1 MVTALWWIRRDL
13 RLSDN
18 QALTAALHAAEQVV
32 PVFVLDPRL
41 WRSPYVG
48 ARRLAFLIGG
58 LQALDMALHARGS
71 ALIVRAGEPATALA
85 ALIAETGAQA
95 IYAEADVSPYAR
107 QRDARVAARLPLR
120 LTAGVTVH
128 PPGSIL
134 KRDGTPYTVFT
145 PFSRAWLALP
155 LPTAAEL
162 LPAPEHIPTPGGLS
176 SVPWPDLPPP
186 EPAFPPGESAA
197 QRRLA
202 AFTTSAIHHY
212 AERRDRMAEE
222 GTSRLSP
229 YLRFGMLSARQA
241 AVAALT
247 ARAAA
252 ATPPEAAGAATWLNE
267 LLWREFY
274 AHILYH
280 FPQVRRESFR
290 PALRAVA
297 WENDPHRFA
306 AWCAGR
312 TGYPIVDAGIRHLL
326 ATGWLHN
333 RARMIVASFL
343 TKDLLIDWR
352 WGERF
357 FMQQLLDGD
366 PAANNGGWQW
376 AAGTGTDAAPYFR
389 IFNPV
394 LQGEKFDPTGDYI
407 RRWVP
412 ELARVPLPY
421 LHRPWT
427 MPESVQQAAGCR
439 IGQDYPAP
447 LVDHARARER
457 ALAVYKSPVRIDTL

>member
-1 MVTALWWIRRDL
+1 MTTALWWIRRDL

-18 QALTAALHAAEQVV
+18 QALTAALRAAEQVV
-32 PVFVLDPRL
+32 PIFVLDPRL
-41 WRSPYVG
+41 WRSAAVG
-48 ARRLAFLIGG
+48 VRRLAFLLGG
-58 LQALDMALHARGS
+58 LRALDVELRTRGS
-71 ALIVRAGEPATALA
+71 YLVVRAGEPAPVLA
-85 ALIAETGAQA
+85 ALRAETGASA
-95 IYAEADVSPYAR
+95 IYAEADISPYAR
-107 QRDARVAARLPLR
+107 RRDAAVTALLPLH
-120 LTAGVTVH
+120 LTAGVTVL
-128 PPGSIL
+128 PPEAVL
-134 KRDGTPYTVFT
+134 KRDGTPYTIFT

-162 LPAPEHIPTPGGLS
+162 LPAPEQLRTPAGLA

-186 EPAFPPGESAA
+186 EPAFPPGEKEAR
-197 QRRLA
+197 RRLDV
-202 AFTTSAIHHY
+202 FTTSAIYHY
-212 AERRDRMAEE
+212 AARRDQLAQEA
-222 GTSRLSP
+222 TSRLSP

-241 AVAALT
+241 VVAALN
-247 ARAAA
+247 ARAIAS
-252 ATPPEAAGAATWLNE
+252 TPAEVASAATWLNE

-280 FPQVRRESFR
+280 FPQVRHESFR
-290 PALRAVA
+290 PALRGIP
-297 WENDPHRFA
+297 WENDAARFA
-306 AWCAGR
+306 AWCEGR
-312 TGYPIVDAGIRHLL
+312 TGYPIVDAGMRQLVT
-326 ATGWLHN
+326 TGWLHN

-394 LQGEKFDPTGDYI
+394 LQGEKFDPAGDYI

-412 ELARVPLPY
+412 ELARVPARY
-421 LHRPWT
+421 RHRPWT
-427 MPESVQQAAGCR
+427 MPEEVQQAAGCR
-439 IGQDYPAP
+439 LGQDYPVP
-447 LVDHARARER
+447 LVDHAWARER
-457 ALAVYKSPVRIDTL
+457 ALAAYKLLDRL

>member
-1 MVTALWWIRRDL
+1 MSTALWWVRRDL

-18 QALTAALHAAEQVV
+18 AALSAALRAAERVV
-32 PVFVLDPRL
+32 PVFVVDPTL
-41 WRSPYVG
+41 WHSPYVG
-48 ARRLAFLIGG
+48 QKRGAFLLGG
-58 LQALDMALHARGS
+58 LRALDAELRTRGS
-71 ALIVRAGEPATALA
+71 YLVVRAGDPVAALA
-85 ALIAETGAQA
+85 ALQAETGAGA
-95 IYAEADVSPYAR
+95 VYAEADVSPYAR
-107 QRDARVAARLPLR
+107 RRDVRVAAQLSLH
-120 LTAGVTVH
+120 LIAGVTVH
-128 PPGSIL
+128 PPGTVL

-155 LPTAAEL
+155 LPTAGEL
-162 LPAPEHIPTPGGLS
+162 LAAPVQVPTPAGIAS
-176 SVPWPDLPPP
+176 APWPDLPLP
-186 EPAFPPGESAA
+186 EPAFPPGEAEA

-202 AFTTSAIHHY
+202 AFTAHAIYHY
-212 AERRDRMAEE
+212 AEQRDRMAQEA
-222 GTSRLSP
+222 TSRLSP

-241 AVAALT
+241 VVAALE
-247 ARAAA
+247 AQAAA
-252 ATPPEAAGAATWLNE
+252 GDEEARQSAKTWLNE

-290 PALRAVA
+290 PALRGIP
-297 WENDPHRFA
+297 WENDPARFA
-306 AWCAGR
+306 AWCEGR
-312 TGYPIVDAGIRHLL
+312 TGYPIVDAGMRQLA

-333 RARMIVASFL
+333 RARMIVAAFL

-389 IFNPV
+389 VFNPV
-394 LQGEKFDPTGDYI
+394 RQGEKFDPEGTYV

-412 ELARVPLPY
+412 ELARVPEKY
-421 LHRPWT
+421 LHQLWM
-427 MPESVQQAAGCR
+427 MPEETQRAAGCV
-439 IGQDYPAP
+439 IGRDYPAP
-447 LVDHARARER
+447 IVDHARARER
-457 ALAVYKSPVRIDTL
+457 ALVAYKRF